1 MKGND
6 TKENDTKQTK
16 KAIIWRGTDES
27 RKTVAETA
35 AALGYSTFS
44 PSVSRGQALIDS
56 DSLPNG
62 TVLDLGTDAF
72 INGDGT
78 VNLDK
83 VRTALGLDK
92 PTEDYVPQ
100 DEIVP
105 KRKKKVTE
113 KAAK

>member
-1 MKGND
+1 MEGND
-6 TKENDTKQTK
+6 KKQAK
-16 KAIIWRGTDES
+16 KAIIWRGTENN

-35 AALGYSTFS
+35 AAMGYSTFS

-56 DSLPNG
+56 NSLPNG

-72 INGDGT
+72 INSDGT

-83 VRTALGLDK
+83 VRTALGMDK
-92 PTEDYVPQ
+92 PAEEYVPQ

-113 KAAK
+113 KATK